1 MKLLAPLSRLNLA
14 NCLKYIVLRS
24 NAPYAVNAFEDVVAN
39 DADVD
44 VEAYDADVA
53 YDADID
59 EV

>member
-1 MKLLAPLSRLNLA
+1 VNGNGDTYPDR
-14 NCLKYIVLRS
+14 YD
-24 NAPYAVNAFEDVVAN
+24 AVNAFEDVVAN